1 MGQRSRIV
9 VLAAVV
15 TVASLLLILFLSRQL
30 EIAGRWRS
38 IDEILRS
45 AAAAATEQEALRDR
59 LASSND
65 SDLIEQQA
73 RERLGMVMPGEEK
86 IIFIEE
92 SLP

>member
-30 EIAGRWRS
+30 EIAGRRRS